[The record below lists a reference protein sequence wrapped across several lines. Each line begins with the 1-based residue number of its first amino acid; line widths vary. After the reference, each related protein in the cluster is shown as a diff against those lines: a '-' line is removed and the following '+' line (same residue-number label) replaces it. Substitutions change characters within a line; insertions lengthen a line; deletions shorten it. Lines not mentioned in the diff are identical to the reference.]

1 MACLT
6 ERRPAASL
14 PHGAPSL
21 IARLVRP
28 EDAAVALGIWSAYM
42 PVGQSLMMLLG
53 PALLE
58 PFGWRGLWLGNAVL
72 VAVFAAAMAWAT
84 RRLPAAPRRA
94 ARSPWRDLRDTAAA
108 AEPLLLAVIF
118 AVYALQTLAVMG
130 FLPTILVEH
139 EHLTP
144 LAAGELAALA
154 VAMNSVGNLLGGLV
168 LKRGIA
174 RSWLILLGAAAMGLC
189 GLGIFLG
196 ALPLAQTYALYLLFS
211 GFGGI
216 IPAAVLGAAPA
227 AAPAP
232 RLVPATNG
240 LLVQGSNLGQVVGP
254 PAVGALAAATGDWHS
269 SPLVVTTAAALTLT
283 LSLALRRRER
293 ARGS

>member
-1 MACLT
+1 
-6 ERRPAASL
+6 
-14 PHGAPSL
+14 
-21 IARLVRP
+21 
-28 EDAAVALGIWSAYM
+28 
-42 PVGQSLMMLLG
+42 
-53 PALLE
+53 
-58 PFGWRGLWLGNAVL
+58 
-72 VAVFAAAMAWAT
+72 MAWAT
-84 RRLPAAPRRA
+84 RRLPAPPYRA
-94 ARSPWRDLRDTAAA
+94 AGSPWRDLRDTAAA
-108 AEPLLLAVIF
+108 PEPLLLAVIF

-174 RSWLILLGAAAMGLC
+174 RSWLVLLGAAAMGLC

-254 PAVGALAAATGDWHS
+254 PAVGALAAATGD
-269 SPLVVTTAAALTLT
+269 
-283 LSLALRRRER
+283 
-293 ARGS
+293 